1 MIQLINTVAN
11 LVLLA
16 FCLWAV
22 LNKHLETQVL
32 GTSAL
37 SLVAITSF
45 VNIMRPDAFGFW
57 SEQSEVVSNV
67 AVAILAVWFWHRW
80 HQFNCLGKR

>member
-1 MIQLINTVAN
+1 MIQLINTGAN

-37 SLVAITSF
+37 SLVALTSF

-57 SEQSEVVSNV
+57 SEQSEVLSNV
-67 AVAILAVWFWHRW
+67 AVAILAVWFWRRW
-80 HQFNCLGKR
+80 HQCN

>member
-1 MIQLINTVAN
+1 MIQLINTLAN
-11 LVLLA
+11 LVLLV

-22 LNKHLETQVL
+22 LNKHLETQVF
-32 GTSAL
+32 GTAAL

-45 VNIMRPDAFGFW
+45 VNVMRPDAFGFW

-67 AVAILAVWFWHRW
+67 AVAILAVWFWRRW
-80 HQFNCLGKR
+80 YLCNCLGKR

>member
-11 LVLLA
+11 LILLA

-22 LNKHLETQVL
+22 LNKHLETRVL

-37 SLVAITSF
+37 SLVALTSF

-67 AVAILAVWFWHRW
+67 AVAILAVWFWRRW
-80 HQFNCLGKR
+80 HCLGKR

>member
-11 LVLLA
+11 LVLVA

-22 LNKHLETQVL
+22 LNKRLETHVF
-32 GTSAL
+32 GTFAL

-45 VNIMRPDAFGFW
+45 VNVMRPDALGFW
-57 SEQSEVVSNV
+57 TEQSEVLSNV
-67 AVAILAVWFWHRW
+67 AVAILAVWFWRRW
-80 HQFNCLGKR
+80 HKCNCKDKK

>member
-1 MIQLINTVAN
+1 MIQLINTLAN
-11 LVLLA
+11 LVLLV

-22 LNKHLETQVL
+22 LNRHLETRAL

-45 VNIMRPDAFGFW
+45 VNIMRPDVLGFW

-67 AVAILAVWFWHRW
+67 AVAILAVWFWRRW
-80 HQFNCLGKR
+80 RQCNYLRKR

>member
-1 MIQLINTVAN
+1 MIQLINMLAN
-11 LVLLA
+11 LVLLV

-22 LNKHLETQVL
+22 LNTQLETKVF
-32 GTSAL
+32 GTVAL

-45 VNIMRPDAFGFW
+45 VNIVRPDTFGFW

-67 AVAILAVWFWHRW
+67 AVAVLAVWFWRRW
-80 HQFNCLGKR
+80 YQCNCLGKR